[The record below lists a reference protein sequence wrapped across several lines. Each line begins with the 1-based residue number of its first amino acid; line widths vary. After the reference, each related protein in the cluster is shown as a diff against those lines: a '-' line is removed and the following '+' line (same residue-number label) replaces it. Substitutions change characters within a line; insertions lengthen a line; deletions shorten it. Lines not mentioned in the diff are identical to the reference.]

1 MNPIMANLVIVE
13 SPAKCQKIQ
22 GFLGAGWRVI
32 ASMGHIRALEESI
45 DAIGIDRDFEAKYQ
59 FLKDKGKAI
68 KQLKDAAAEATTVYL
83 ASDDDREGEAIAYA
97 VCLLLKLNP
106 KTCKRAVFHEITK
119 KAVVSAIESPRHL
132 DMNRVNAQQARAILD
147 MMIGFTMSPLLWR
160 YVAPSLSAGR
170 CQTPALRLVVE
181 REDQIVNF
189 KASSSWSIS
198 ANWITHEGFKFN
210 SRMDDELEDEESA
223 VNYMEIIHQTA
234 DGTIISNDVKPWSN
248 SAPEPLITSTL
259 QQQASAQFSINPKDT
274 MKIAQRLYEAGHITY
289 MRTDKAVIS
298 EEATVEAKQWVLEN
312 YGEEFV
318 AQKQEEKQEESAPLS
333 NWKASKKKPK
343 VATQL
348 ISEAKEVTEVKAQEA
363 HEAIRPTHIEVT
375 VLPEGTAWTP
385 YDRKVYNLIWQRTI
399 QSVMAAA
406 HGETCKVRTHI
417 LNDKDFTWLSQWKH
431 TTFEGWRQA
440 GKVAQID
447 DNDNENTD
455 DNEESK
461 EEVWANALKINPGDK
476 VEWRNMKAEPKE
488 TKAHGRYTEAML
500 VRELERYSI
509 GRPST
514 FASLIATIQDKSYV
528 ETKNIPAK
536 DVAIKE
542 YSLKPNQWPATIKEL
557 KKKVGAEKNKLV
569 PTELGRS
576 VLNFILKH
584 FNDLFDYGFT
594 SQMERRLDQVAEGLE
609 DWKQVLR
616 DMWASYKDRYND
628 LSSKQQIKNG
638 VTGESNARVKEFSN
652 SLKAVQSKKGP
663 LLLIESIKKE
673 DTQFLGWPIGVAFED
688 MTEELAVQFKEEVAK
703 KKTAAA
709 TSIGLWNGHLIVKK
723 SGKFGDYLQS
733 DSISIPY
740 QSDEELDKTIVR
752 FEAKKNGNIKQF
764 KDYVIRTGQYGPYI
778 MKTSLKKPQFVSM
791 PKGIDPTNLTEK
803 EVEVLYKT
811 GLESKKKWKADKK

>member
-1 MNPIMANLVIVE
+1 MANLVIVE

-22 GFLGAGWRVI
+22 GFLGTGWRVI

-45 DAIGIDRDFEAKYQ
+45 DAIGLDRDFEAKYQ

-83 ASDDDREGEAIAYA
+83 ASDDDREGEAISYA

-106 KTCKRAVFHEITK
+106 KTTLRAVFHEITK
-119 KAVVSAIESPRHL
+119 KAIISAIESPRHL
-132 DMNRVNAQQARAILD
+132 DMNRVNAQQSRAILD

-181 REDQIVNF
+181 REDQIINF
-189 KASSSWSIS
+189 KASSSWSLS
-198 ANWITHEGFKFN
+198 ANWITPQGFKFN

-223 VNYMEIIHQTA
+223 VNYMEIIHQTK
-234 DGTIISNDVKPWSN
+234 DGTIISNDVRPWSQ

-298 EEATVEAKQWVLEN
+298 EEAKIEAKQWVLEN
-312 YGEEFV
+312 YGEEFI
-318 AQKQEEKQEESAPLS
+318 AQKQEEKREEKQEETPP
-333 NWKASKKKPK
+333 KKTSKKRPK
-343 VATQL
+343 VATQA
-348 ISEAKEVTEVKAQEA
+348 ISEAKEATEAKEKDGEVKAQEA
-363 HEAIRPTHIEVT
+363 HEAIRPTHMDLT
-375 VLPEGTAWTP
+375 ALPEGASWTA
-385 YDRKVYNLIWQRTI
+385 YDRKIYNLIWQRAI
-399 QSVMAAA
+399 QSVMAPAR
-406 HGETCKVRTHI
+406 GETCKVRTQI
-417 LNDKDFTWLSQWKH
+417 LNDEDFTWLSQWKH
-431 TTFEGWRQA
+431 TTFEGWRRA

-447 DNDNENTD
+447 DDNENTGD
-455 DNEESK
+455 EDSK
-461 EEVWANALKINPGDK
+461 DEVWANALKLRPGDK
-476 VEWRNMKAEPKE
+476 VEWLNMKAEPKE

-500 VRELERYSI
+500 VRELEKFGI

-536 DVAIKE
+536 DVTIKE
-542 YSLKPNQWPATIKEL
+542 YSLKPNEWPATVKEL

-594 SQMERRLDQVAEGLE
+594 SQMEQRLDQVAEGKE
-609 DWKQVLR
+609 EWKQVLR
-616 DMWASYKDRYND
+616 DMWASYKDRYED
-628 LSSKQQIKNG
+628 LSSKQQIK
-638 VTGESNARVKEFSN
+638 TKEGESNARVKEFSN
-652 SLKAVQSKKGP
+652 NLKAVQSKKGP

-673 DTQFLGWPIGVAFED
+673 DTQFLGWPTGVAFED
-688 MTEELAVQFKEEVAK
+688 ITEEQAIKFKEEVVK
-703 KKTAAA
+703 NK
-709 TSIGLWNGHLIVKK
+709 IGINAGEWNGNPIIKK
-723 SGKFGDYLQS
+723 SGKFGEYLQC

-740 QSDEELDKTIVR
+740 QSDEELDKTIAR
-752 FEAKKNGNIKQF
+752 FEAKKNGNVKQF

-778 MKTSLKKPQFVSM
+778 MKTSLKKPQFVSL
-791 PKGIDPTNLTEK
+791 PKGIDVNKLTEK

-811 GLESKKKWKADKK
+811 GLESKKKWKSEKK